1 MMWAYF
7 SGFAIKQYKYN
18 RNVVLLNSDK
28 LINTVLTMA
37 YWCLHGYYN
46 YLKWRKHC
54 CLIYKMSKIVKIVL
68 DCPEV
73 QGNEI

>member
-1 MMWAYF
+1 MDKNYCSFMMWMYF

-18 RNVVLLNSDK
+18 FKAD
-28 LINTVLTMA
+28 
-37 YWCLHGYYN
+37 
-46 YLKWRKHC
+46 
-54 CLIYKMSKIVKIVL
+54 YKMSKIVKIVL